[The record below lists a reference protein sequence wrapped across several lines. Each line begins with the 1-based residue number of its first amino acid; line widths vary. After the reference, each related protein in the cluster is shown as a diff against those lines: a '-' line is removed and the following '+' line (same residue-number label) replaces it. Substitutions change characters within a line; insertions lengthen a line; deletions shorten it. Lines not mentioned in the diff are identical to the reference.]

1 MVKCEFC
8 NTEFEQ
14 QSSLNRHLTTAR
26 FCIKMQRENG
36 REVHE
41 KLFECNYCHKKLT
54 SKARLAYHDNICKEK
69 QNFDEKDQRIKK
81 LEQDILELS
90 EKFKKTLLEVKINMK
105 KLGKQLNIFNQVE
118 PEKYKKVRVPKSM
131 KMSVWYTYVGRE
143 VGVQKCMCC
152 ETHEITQGEFEC
164 AHVIAEKKGGPNTI
178 ENLRPICSTCNKSMR
193 TMNLFEYKEKYHRLV
208 EPVGE

>member
-1 MVKCEFC
+1 
-8 NTEFEQ
+8 
-14 QSSLNRHLTTAR
+14 
-26 FCIKMQRENG
+26 MQRENG